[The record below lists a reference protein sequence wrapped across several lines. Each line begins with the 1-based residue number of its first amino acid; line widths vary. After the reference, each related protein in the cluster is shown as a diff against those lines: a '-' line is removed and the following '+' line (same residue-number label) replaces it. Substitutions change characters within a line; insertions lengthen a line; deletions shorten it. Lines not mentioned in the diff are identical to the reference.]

1 MDSGILFF
9 VSIVE
14 VDIIIMDINDNFF
27 IFSLIIVIVKVN
39 EMLNISSVLYF
50 VYVIDVDVGVNV

>member
-1 MDSGILFF
+1 MDGGILFF

-27 IFSLIIVIVKVN
+27 MFSLIIVIVKVN

>member
-1 MDSGILFF
+1 MDGGILFF
-9 VSIVE
+9 ASIVE

>member
-1 MDSGILFF
+1 
-9 VSIVE
+9 
-14 VDIIIMDINDNFF
+14 MDINDNFF

>member
-1 MDSGILFF
+1 MDGGILFF